1 MRKEKYNVIGMTCSA
16 CQAHV
21 DKTVREMKGIN
32 NVNVNL
38 LSNSMNVEFDE
49 NIVSE
54 SDIYRAVENAG
65 YGLSKESNKDPKK
78 KYSNDDVIERMKK
91 D

>member
-21 DKTVREMKGIN
+21 DKAVREMKGIN
-32 NVNVNL
+32 DVNVNL
-38 LSNSMNVEFDE
+38 LSNSMDVEFDE

-54 SDIYRAVENAG
+54 SDIFKAVENAG
-65 YGLSKESNKDPKK
+65 YGLSKESIKDPRLF
-78 KYSNDDVIERMKK
+78 S
-91 D
+91 